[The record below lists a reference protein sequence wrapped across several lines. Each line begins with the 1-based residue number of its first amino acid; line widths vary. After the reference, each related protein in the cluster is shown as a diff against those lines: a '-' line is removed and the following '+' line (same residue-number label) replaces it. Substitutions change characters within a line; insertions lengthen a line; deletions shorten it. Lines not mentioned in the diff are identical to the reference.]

1 MVVQTRKAQ
10 SNKIT
15 VLDPMGF
22 PPKVS
27 QLPMAPRLD
36 TLDGKTIYLVDPR
49 FDDSGNFMIELQ
61 KWFGQHMPNTKT
73 KIVQMAKVYHTDDP
87 KLWAEVKANADGA
100 IIGVGH

>member
-1 MVVQTRKAQ
+1 MAP

-22 PPKVS
+22 PPKVTS
-27 QLPMAPRLD
+27 LPMAPRLD

-49 FDDSGNFMIELQ
+49 FDDSGNFMRRL
-61 KWFGQHMPNTKT
+61 KLWFDANMPNTKT
-73 KIVQMAKVYHTDDP
+73 KVVQMAKVYHTDDP
-87 KLWAEVKANADGA
+87 KLWQEVKDNADAA